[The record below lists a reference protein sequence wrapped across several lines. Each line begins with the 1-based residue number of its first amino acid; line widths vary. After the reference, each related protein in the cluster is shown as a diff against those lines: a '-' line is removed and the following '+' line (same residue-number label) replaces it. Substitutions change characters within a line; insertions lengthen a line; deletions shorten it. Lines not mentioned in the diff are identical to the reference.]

1 MSEIYLC
8 DYHLKVC
15 KDNPATNLTTIYAIY
30 SKNPRHCALRMD
42 SYDHRTYRQV
52 DEQNPK
58 WYREFCAR
66 YSPSRRAKM
75 RKRKKPDTYIK
86 RAHTLRALGELA
98 SGRCRT
104 VYAVRLLPFVK
115 AERKRIKQN
124 GGWIE

>member
-1 MSEIYLC
+1 MISDELAEFAATLRA
-8 DYHLKVC
+8 DFDQRHLRISLAWVFF
-15 KDNPATNLTTIYAIY
+15 DNIGI
-30 SKNPRHCALRMD
+30 RCIE
-42 SYDHRTYRQV
+42 
-52 DEQNPK
+52 EQNPK

-66 YSPSRRAKM
+66 YSPSKRSKM

-86 RAHTLRALGELA
+86 RAHTLRALAELA

-115 AERKRIKQN
+115 AERKRIEQN

>member
-1 MSEIYLC
+1 MISDELAELAAMLRA
-8 DYHLKVC
+8 DLDQRQLRV
-15 KDNPATNLTTIYAIY
+15 
-30 SKNPRHCALRMD
+30 ALRMD